1 MSNLPKILFSMPT
14 KHHVEIARDE
24 MEGLQELGYTCHYFP
39 YAAKDGYNS
48 RLGRIW
54 IILCN
59 AFNLIK
65 IAYRFK
71 PDVIYLN
78 SRVEALAGVR
88 DFITILLVKTL
99 YRNPVNFI
107 LKSHGSDLSVFE
119 NRNVLLS
126 RLVFPYLKKN
136 ITYWL
141 FLSIEEIN
149 VISRNGYLPK
159 GKIFTTKNIVNITAF
174 KPDATFK
181 SILNIPQHHKILL
194 FSGRIIKE
202 KGVFEVVEAFSRIRE
217 EYNTTLIIVGDGSE
231 YDAIKQVITDK
242 HLSDGVILTGFIPEK
257 EVVKYYSN
265 SDILVFPTYF
275 PEGFPMALFNSV
287 AAGMAVVTTPTRAAV
302 DFLSS
307 PENCLWVEP
316 QNSNSVY
323 NAIKKLLDDQQLTE
337 RMRENNVRIAAH
349 FSKQQVAVELSGII
363 NQLMSDSYVFNQ
375 FT

>member
-1 MSNLPKILFSMPT
+1 MPT

-24 MEGLQELGYTCHYFP
+24 MEGLQELGYECDYFS
-39 YAAKDGYNS
+39 YAARDGYNS
-48 RLGRIW
+48 SAGRLW

-59 AFNLIK
+59 AFNLVK

-71 PDVIYLN
+71 PDVIYFN
-78 SRVEALAGVR
+78 SRVEVLAGMR
-88 DFITILLVKTL
+88 DFLTILIVKTFYWNRVSFL
-99 YRNPVNFI
+99 

-119 NRNVLLS
+119 NKNVLLS

-136 ITYWL
+136 ISCWF
-141 FLSIEEIN
+141 FLSKEEIN
-149 VISRNGYLPK
+149 KILRNNYLPT
-159 GKIFTTKNIVNITAF
+159 GKIFITKNIVNTGSF
-174 KPDATFK
+174 QRDATFK
-181 SILNIPQHHKILL
+181 STLHVPEYHRILL
-194 FSGRIIKE
+194 FAGRIIKE
-202 KGVFEVVEAFSRIRE
+202 KGIFEVVEAYSMIKD
-217 EYNTTLIIVGDGSE
+217 EYNATLIVVGDGGDYESL
-231 YDAIKQVITDK
+231 KQVITEK
-242 HLSDGVILTGFIPEK
+242 RLSDGVILTGFIPER
-257 EVVKYYSN
+257 EVVKYYAN

-287 AAGMAVVTTPTRAAV
+287 AAGMAVVTTPVRAAV

-323 NAIKKLLDDQQLTE
+323 NAIKKLLDDQQLME
-337 RMRENNVRIAAH
+337 RMRENNVRIAAQ